1 MTDDQPDD
9 QPDARPEARPVRI
22 GFCGE
27 WYDADPATEFV
38 IGREGDLAVDD
49 NPYLHRRFLVL
60 TWQQDLWWLVN
71 TGTQLSAT
79 ISDSAGALQAWLAP
93 GGRVPLVFPDTTVLF
108 TAGPTTY
115 EIEIRCPDPT
125 FTAHQ
130 ADSSG
135 GIGATTIGP
144 MTLTPSQRQLIVA
157 LAEPLLRREGTSISA
172 IPSSKEAAA
181 RLGWE
186 LTRFNRKLDNVC
198 DKFDRRGVRG
208 LRGGPGQLASNRRA
222 RLVEHAVTARV
233 VTADDL
239 VLLDDTGTGSG
250 SGTGSGTGSGSGEN
264 AANGM
269 RA

>member
-1 MTDDQPDD
+1 MTRGEQR
-9 QPDARPEARPVRI
+9 ARV

-27 WYDADPATEFV
+27 WIDADPDVEFV

-49 NPYLHRRFLVL
+49 NPYLHRRFLTL
-60 TWQQDLWWLVN
+60 ARYQNLWWLENV
-71 TGTQLSAT
+71 GTQLSAT
-79 ISDSAGALQAWLAP
+79 LADEAGTLQAWLAP
-93 GGRVPLVFPDTTVLF
+93 GGRVPLVFPRMTVLF

-115 EIEIRCPDPT
+115 EIEIICEEAP
-125 FTAHQ
+125 FTPSRIDTNHAR
-130 ADSSG
+130 G
-135 GIGATTIGP
+135 ETTIGP
-144 MTLTPSQRQLIVA
+144 VVLTPSQKQLIVA

-172 IPSSKEAAA
+172 IPSSRDAAA

-222 RLVEHAVTARV
+222 RLVEHAVAARV

-239 VLLDDTGTGSG
+239 DLLDVPTGGRPDG
-250 SGTGSGTGSGSGEN
+250 
-264 AANGM
+264 AIA
-269 RA
+269 

>member
-1 MTDDQPDD
+1 MT
-9 QPDARPEARPVRI
+9 EALDVRRVRI

-27 WYDADPATEFV
+27 WYDADPAAEFV

-60 TWQQDLWWLVN
+60 TWQQDMWWLVN
-71 TGTQLSAT
+71 AGTQLSAT
-79 ISDSAGALQAWLAP
+79 ISDPAGALQAWLAP

-115 EIEIRCPDPT
+115 EIEIVCEDPT
-125 FTAHQ
+125 FTPSQ
-130 ADSSG
+130 LEPSS

-144 MTLTPSQRQLIVA
+144 VTLTPSQKQLIVA

-239 VLLDDTGTGSG
+239 SLLDGVDAARSGIDRAGSARSTADGTP
-250 SGTGSGTGSGSGEN
+250 
-264 AANGM
+264 A
-269 RA
+269 